1 MTYLAIAA
9 GVFLASVSFVLGFVV
24 GAKFMGFYFKER
36 GLLAEG
42 PKQAVVSP
50 KNPGSGG
57 GK

>member
-1 MTYLAIAA
+1 MTYLAVAA

-36 GLLAEG
+36 GLLIEE
-42 PKQAVVSP
+42 PKQVVVST

-57 GK
+57 RK

>member
-9 GVFLASVSFVLGFVV
+9 IIFVASVSFILGFVV

-36 GLLAEG
+36 GLLIEG

-50 KNPGSGG
+50 KNHGSGG